1 MSVSIWDRCLTQL
14 ENEYSE
20 QQLNMWIR
28 PLQADEVT
36 GNLLLMAPNQFVRQ
50 WVVDNCIGR
59 IEEIVVAVSP
69 AENPKIVL
77 EVGTGETLIAGASAN
92 GSAGFQVA
100 ANNSQAAP
108 INSTDQANAGGN
120 NVYRKNLDPAYTYDT
135 FVVGKSNQF
144 GNAASQVICEKP
156 GTGYNPFFLCGPSGV
171 GKTHLMQAIGHGIL
185 DRHPNARVIY
195 LNSEEYVAD
204 MVAAIQRNTMDEFK
218 RRYRNADALLI
229 DDIQFFAGKGRT
241 QEEFFHTYNALYRAN
256 SQIILT
262 CDRYPKEVE
271 GLETRLVSRF
281 GGGMTVAV
289 EPPDLETRVAI
300 LNKKAELEKATLPS
314 EVSFFVARAIRSNVR
329 ELEGA
334 LKRVIAAANFHASP
348 ITVELARDALSD
360 LVAVQAKQ
368 VSIENIQKVVA
379 EYWNIR
385 LSDLSAKTRSRSIA
399 RPRQMAMA
407 LSKELT
413 NKSLPEIG
421 RAFGGRDHTTVIHAC
436 KKIAELREADQSLDE
451 DYSNLVRILTS

>member
-1 MSVSIWDRCLTQL
+1 
-14 ENEYSE
+14 
-20 QQLNMWIR
+20 MWIR
-28 PLQADEVT
+28 PLQADEHT
-36 GNLLLMAPNQFVRQ
+36 GNLLLMAPNQFVCD
-50 WVVDNCIGR
+50 WVENNCITR
-59 IEEIVVAVSP
+59 IEEILQAISP
-69 AENPKIVL
+69 SKNPQIML
-77 EVGTGETLIAGASAN
+77 EVGSGLAALSGDKTMATATESQPKPGSTSTPKNPDNTASH
-92 GSAGFQVA
+92 
-100 ANNSQAAP
+100 
-108 INSTDQANAGGN
+108 
-120 NVYRKNLDPAYTYDT
+120 RRNLDPSYTYDT

-144 GNAASQVICEKP
+144 GSAASKVICDKP

-185 DRHPNARVIY
+185 DKRPDARVIY

-204 MVAAIQRNTMDEFK
+204 MVKAIQRNTMEEFK
-218 RRYRNADALLI
+218 QRYRNADALLI
-229 DDIQFFAGKGRT
+229 DDIQFFAGNGRT
-241 QEEFFHTYNALYRAN
+241 QEEFFHTFNTLHRAN

-271 GLETRLVSRF
+271 GLEDRLVSRF
-281 GGGMTVAV
+281 AGGMTVAV

-300 LNKKAELEKATLPS
+300 LNKKAEFEKVTLPS
-314 EVSFFVARAIRSNVR
+314 EVSFYIARAIRSNVR

-334 LKRVIAAANFHASP
+334 LKRVIAAANFDESP
-348 ITVELARDALSD
+348 ITIDFARAALRD
-360 LVAVQAKQ
+360 IVAVSAKQ
-368 VSIENIQKVVA
+368 VSVENIQKVVA
-379 EYWNIR
+379 EYSNIR

-436 KKIAELREADQSLDE
+436 KKIAELRETDQVIAE